1 MGKLFPNFGLAFAH
15 RRTVSSKGTPERPNR
30 NRNEALVSLRARL
43 LSAAA
48 LTLLA
53 ASTLPAHADSFS
65 TFNLNGTL
73 SDGGSFSGTVLLDTT
88 TGLFTGADFTVLSIG
103 GPYNFDSAPVGQNV
117 ISTFTFVTFRQTGGL
132 DLFGLNLPEAS
143 LIGYTGGT
151 LCSLDQPCLG
161 ASGLIYV
168 SSPYGQDGSG
178 PVAIAGTLTLASPT
192 AVTPEPSSFVLLC
205 TGVLGLAGATRR
217 RFLIA

>member
-1 MGKLFPNFGLAFAH
+1 M
-15 RRTVSSKGTPERPNR
+15 
-30 NRNEALVSLRARL
+30 SLRARL

-48 LTLLA
+48 LILLA
-53 ASTLPAHADSFS
+53 ASTLALHADTFS
-65 TFNLNGTL
+65 TFNIDGTL
-73 SDGGSFSGTVLLDTT
+73 SGGGSFSGTVLLDST

-103 GPYNFDSAPVGQNV
+103 GPYNFVSAPAGQNV
-117 ISTFTFVTFRQTGGL
+117 ISTDTFVTFRQTGGL
-132 DLFGLNLPEAS
+132 DLFALNLPEAS
-143 LIGYTGGT
+143 LIGYMGGT

-161 ASGLIYV
+161 PSGLIYV
-168 SSPYGQDGSG
+168 SSPYGLDGSG